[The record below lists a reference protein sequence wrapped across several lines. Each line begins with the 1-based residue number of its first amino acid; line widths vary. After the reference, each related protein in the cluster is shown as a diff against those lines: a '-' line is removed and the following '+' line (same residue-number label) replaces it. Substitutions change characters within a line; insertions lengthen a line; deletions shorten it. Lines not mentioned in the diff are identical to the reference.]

1 MITFETLRGPFRV
14 VDVYYPHPHE
24 VVGLG
29 ERLAPNQIIHVR
41 QAPFPFSAPRFE
53 MGYAPS
59 EVLLFDLTRD
69 IEHLF
74 SEANVN
80 GRRQVKKAERVRDRI
95 EVRRN
100 DAAAY
105 RDFVAIY
112 NGFVAIKKYTEKI
125 TQKRLDALKPFAD
138 VLVAYF
144 EKRPLCGHLSI
155 RDERLGRVGVLWS
168 ASTRLKGEDAPIL
181 IASVNRWLH
190 WYEMRLYK
198 SENMSVYDFG
208 RVGTS
213 TPEEAAIARFKLSFG
228 GTRVLEHDYIMAG
241 VAGRVAMRLVYAF
254 RRIRSVG
261 WIRDRSKSELHHR
274 QAVCPP
280 VTSSGDS
287 RLSSSTAPGGGAQ
300 IY

>member
-59 EVLLFDLTRD
+59 EVLLFDITRD

-80 GRRQVKKAERVRDRI
+80 GRRQMKKAERVRDRI

-100 DAAAY
+100 DAEAY
-105 RDFVAIY
+105 RDFIAIY
-112 NGFVAIKKYTEKI
+112 NGFVGIKKYTEKI

-144 EKRPLCGHLSI
+144 DKRPLCGHLSI
-155 RDERLGRVGVLWS
+155 RDECLRRVGVIWS
-168 ASTRLKGEDAPIL
+168 ASTRLKGEAAPNL

-198 SENMSVYDFG
+198 SENMNIYDLG
-208 RVGTS
+208 RIGTS
-213 TPEEAAIARFKLSFG
+213 TPEEAAITRFKLSFG
-228 GTRVLEHDYIMAG
+228 GTRVLEHDYTMAG
-241 VAGRVAMRLVYAF
+241 LAAHVAMRLLYAF

-261 WIRDRSKSELHHR
+261 WKRKSELGQR
-274 QAVCPP
+274 QPVCPLI
-280 VTSSGDS
+280 TSSGDP
-287 RLSSSTAPGGGAQ
+287 RLSS
-300 IY
+300 

>member
-80 GRRQVKKAERVRDRI
+80 GRRQMKKAERVRDRI

-100 DAAAY
+100 DAEAY
-105 RDFVAIY
+105 RDFIAIY
-112 NGFVAIKKYTEKI
+112 NGFVGIKKHTEKI

-144 EKRPLCGHLSI
+144 DKRPLCGHLSI
-155 RDERLGRVGVLWS
+155 RDERLRRVGVIWS
-168 ASTRLKGEDAPIL
+168 ASTRLTGEAAPNL
-181 IASVNRWLH
+181 VASVNRWLH

-198 SENMSVYDFG
+198 SENMNIYDLG
-208 RVGTS
+208 RIGTS
-213 TPEEAAIARFKLSFG
+213 TPEEAAITRFKLSFG
-228 GTRVLEHDYIMAG
+228 GTRVLEHDYVMAG
-241 VAGRVAMRLVYAF
+241 IAAHVAMRLLYAF

-261 WIRDRSKSELHHR
+261 WKRKSELGQR
-274 QAVCPP
+274 QP
-280 VTSSGDS
+280 VRPLVTGSGDP
-287 RLSSSTAPGGGAQ
+287 RLSS
-300 IY
+300 